1 MSSTS
6 GARTVIDFHWA
17 TVYFS
22 ACRNLNVFQILVRN
36 RSEIFEGAV
45 DRWDQNQVRPTVKKM
60 KMGLVYRIKISG
72 EWYFFDTGG
81 FTDEKITAFF
91 SVLKSGAS
99 ICGGVYRKR
108 GHNCISW
115 IVGDGMS
122 IPPSNVLF
130 LGLLCSVG
138 FLLGLLSF
146 RLLSLLAQIKSPEN
160 KILELFSVFGELP
173 LVVILMPTAALGLL
187 VAPFGIANAF
197 NPRKLRAMIN
207 YRREIARRTL
217 GVEP

>member
-1 MSSTS
+1 M
-6 GARTVIDFHWA
+6 
-17 TVYFS
+17 
-22 ACRNLNVFQILVRN
+22 RNK
-36 RSEIFEGAV
+36 SDIFEGLV
-45 DRWDQNQVRPTVKKM
+45 ERWDQNQVMPTVKKM

-72 EWYFFDTGG
+72 EWYFFNTSD
-81 FTDEKITAFF
+81 FSDEKITSFF
-91 SVLKSGAS
+91 SALKPGAL
-99 ICGGVYRKR
+99 IGGGVYRKR

-115 IVGDGMS
+115 VVGDDMN

-130 LGLLCSVG
+130 LGVLCSVG

-146 RLLSLLAQIKSPEN
+146 KLFSLLAKVKLPDN
-160 KILELFSVFGELP
+160 KILELFSVFGGLP
-173 LVVILMPTAALGLL
+173 LVVVLVPTAVLGLL
-187 VAPFGIANAF
+187 VAPFGIVNAF

>member
-1 MSSTS
+1 M
-6 GARTVIDFHWA
+6 
-17 TVYFS
+17 
-22 ACRNLNVFQILVRN
+22 RNK
-36 RSEIFEGAV
+36 SDIFEGV
-45 DRWDQNQVRPTVKKM
+45 VERWDQNQVRPTVKKM
-60 KMGLVYRIKISG
+60 KMGLIYRIKISG
-72 EWYFFDTGG
+72 EWYFFDTS
-81 FTDEKITAFF
+81 DSSDDKITSFF
-91 SVLKSGAS
+91 SALKSGAS
-99 ICGGVYRKR
+99 FCGGVYRKR

-115 IVGDGMS
+115 IVGDDMS

-138 FLLGLLSF
+138 FLLGLLSLKLF
-146 RLLSLLAQIKSPEN
+146 SLLMKVKFPDSG
-160 KILELFSVFGELP
+160 ILGLFSVIGELP
-173 LVVILMPTAALGLL
+173 LVVILVPTAGLGLF